1 MYCIIF
7 QLDLLTDV
15 AKDTSSMA
23 RQQENVIAVANSTAE
38 KAHNIS
44 AMALAILCHAINIHN
59 ATSDTIRRLSS
70 QDAVNV
76 KTLQQQIDT
85 LVTQIQVDISE
96 RDVFNTSEWLINQV
110 ENVTTGIPLYDVN
123 LVESMVHDIVR
134 NITELITNFNSSLD
148 HLSDL
153 KEQAASLN
161 DTSEELL
168 QTGREVKED
177 ADVLFMTLNETFM
190 NTMQIIKTAHLYFNN
205 ITVLHGDLT
214 AVFHSFNKNISG
226 VVKRLEQAENA
237 TEVANSLSVDGQ
249 EDLRHIR
256 QLLNNTA
263 QSLDN
268 SANQLT
274 DENATLTTVSV
285 SSL

>member
-23 RQQENVIAVANSTAE
+23 RQQENVTSVANSTAK

-44 AMALAILCHAINIHN
+44 AMALATLCHAIDIHN

-123 LVESMVHDIVR
+123 LVESMVHSIVR

-161 DTSEELL
+161 DTGQKLL
-168 QTGREVKED
+168 QTGREVKEE
-177 ADVLFMTLNETFM
+177 ADVLFMTLNETLM
-190 NTMQIIKTAHLYFNN
+190 NTTQIVDTANLYFDN
-205 ITVLHGDLT
+205 ITVLHSNLT
-214 AVFHSFNKNISG
+214 AVFRSFNENISY
-226 VVKRLEQAENA
+226 VVKRLEEAENA
-237 TEVANSLSVDGQ
+237 TEVANSSSVDGQ
-249 EDLRHIR
+249 EDLRYIH

-263 QSLDN
+263 QSLNN

-274 DENATLTTVSV
+274 NDSATLTTVSV